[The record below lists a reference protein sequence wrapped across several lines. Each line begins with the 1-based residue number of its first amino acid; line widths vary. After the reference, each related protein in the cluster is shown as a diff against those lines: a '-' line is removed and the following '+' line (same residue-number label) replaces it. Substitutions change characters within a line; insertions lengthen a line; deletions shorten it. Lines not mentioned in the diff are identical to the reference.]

1 MSEALSYLCMRPT
14 SVCGATRRDEGE
26 QRAKDE
32 RSVMSHA
39 LRYKEILA
47 GRQEPPDE
55 RSVMADALQLAG
67 FWQD

>member
-1 MSEALSYLCMRPT
+1 MVYE
-14 SVCGATRRDEGE
+14 E
-26 QRAKDE
+26 QRGEMRESEEPRMREA
-32 RSVMSHA
+32 SCHMLC